1 MTTKNTDKKTPLS
14 AHKRSV
20 FAEAFELM
28 TPKDVAKLMD
38 YLYEQHGEIQ
48 WPSKFFRG
56 YYAFETLKL
65 RFEVEDDVLH
75 QAYYA
80 DLGGN

>member
-56 YYAFETLKL
+56 E
-65 RFEVEDDVLH
+65 
-75 QAYYA
+75 
-80 DLGGN
+80 